1 MGINMSIKTDVLVI
15 GSGIGGL
22 FAALKISEFANV
34 VLVTKKNKAESN
46 TNYAQGGI
54 ASVIDPKDS
63 FEKHVNDTLIAG
75 AGLCD
80 KNAVESMV
88 KEGPERINDLIEI
101 GTKFTKIGDT
111 FDLAKEGGHSMSRIL
126 HSKDLTGQEIE
137 RSLINS
143 VESKHNIKIYENAI
157 AIDLLTEH
165 NLFKGRKLIREN
177 ENCWGAYI
185 LNTINNKVIKITSK
199 ATVLAT
205 GGLGQVYLHTT
216 NPLIATGDGFA
227 MAYRAGVEIA
237 NMEFIQFHPTS
248 LFIKNSISEF
258 GGKSFLISE
267 AVRGFGGLLRTK
279 AGNLFMQN
287 YDFRKELAPRDI
299 VARAIDSELKKSG
312 EECVFLDL
320 THKNSND
327 IINHF
332 PNIYETCIKQGIDIT
347 KEFIPVVPAAH
358 YACGGIAVNLEGLTS
373 LKGLYACGEVT
384 MTGVH
389 GANRLASNSLLE
401 ALVYAYR
408 CAGSIKKYVSN
419 TDINIPE
426 LSEWDDSGTLTSDE
440 KVLITH
446 SVNEVKQTMWD
457 YVGIVRSNLRLE
469 RAAKRVHNIYLETE
483 ELYKKTKVFKEIL
496 ELRNLIT
503 CSHIIIKSARMR
515 KESRGLH
522 YTIDYPNPYSNNEI
536 KNTIIKNINV

>member
-1 MGINMSIKTDVLVI
+1 MSIKTDVLVI

-143 VESKHNIKIYENAI
+143 VENKHNIKIYENAI

-165 NLFKGRKLIREN
+165 NLFKGSKSIREN

-185 LNTINNKVIKITSK
+185 LDTINNKVIKITSK

-287 YDFRKELAPRDI
+287 YDIRKELAPRDI

-503 CSHIIIKSARMR
+503 CSHIIIKSASMR

-522 YTIDYPNPYSNNEI
+522 YTIDYPNTYSNNEI